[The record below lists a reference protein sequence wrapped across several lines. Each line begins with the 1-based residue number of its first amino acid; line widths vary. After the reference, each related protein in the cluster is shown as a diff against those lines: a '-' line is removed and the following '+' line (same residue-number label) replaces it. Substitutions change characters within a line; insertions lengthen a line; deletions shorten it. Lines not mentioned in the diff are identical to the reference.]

1 MPRLKIFLLLSLSA
15 FLVVGVGWLLWPA
28 PATTVA
34 TPAGSSTRP
43 AGASAGAPAAA
54 VADAAPAVA
63 PAPASLPRVELS
75 AEDKAAVLAAIHEA
89 AATDMAALEARLATA
104 RREGWPA
111 ADIAE
116 MEARLGRMRQTLADL
131 RARHPGA

>member
-1 MPRLKIFLLLSLSA
+1 MPRLKLFLLLGLSA
-15 FLVVGVGWLLWPA
+15 LLVTGLGWLLWPA
-28 PATTVA
+28 PVA
-34 TPAGSSTRP
+34 SVTAPDGHV
-43 AGASAGAPAAA
+43 APAAVSAVPTPSA
-54 VADAAPAVA
+54 VADAAPAAA